1 MRWILAK
8 ALDHA
13 CVPSQLSP
21 FIISPLS
28 HPSLPSS
35 RQLFSA
41 FDSVSAFCFRHSSIS
56 AFSISLPC
64 FQFTAL
70 ASIILPRSRSGR
82 LRFLSFVSSSS
93 TSSRSRHLYNMSP
106 IMTFLVSGLLP
117 FVSASPFI
125 LGFLAM
131 SPVPFMA
138 SCFSVRRRTSW
149 LLPPSLGLKTPAK
162 LHFLSWV
169 YKLVVAPPSRFED
182 PCKTSLSIPP
192 HFRLGQ
198 SLCISPPIGFV
209 DLSSSLFRLV
219 RRYSHYPFFVVSSSR
234 VLRFLVVFL
243 CTYPIPSVCFKFSAI
258 SDIPCLASVS
268 SFVFYYPYFV
278 TLGIGLCLQ
287 SPRPVDTSPVLHR
300 FLLILIL
307 PFPFYSFVLW
317 DTHSSAPA

>member
-13 CVPSQLSP
+13 CVPSRLSP

-64 FQFTAL
+64 FQFTTL

-169 YKLVVAPPSRFED
+169 YKLVVAPFW
-182 PCKTSLSIPP
+182 
-192 HFRLGQ
+192 
-198 SLCISPPIGFV
+198 V
-209 DLSSSLFRLV
+209 
-219 RRYSHYPFFVVSSSR
+219 
-234 VLRFLVVFL
+234 
-243 CTYPIPSVCFKFSAI
+243 
-258 SDIPCLASVS
+258 
-268 SFVFYYPYFV
+268 
-278 TLGIGLCLQ
+278 
-287 SPRPVDTSPVLHR
+287 
-300 FLLILIL
+300 
-307 PFPFYSFVLW
+307 
-317 DTHSSAPA
+317 